1 MIEVDT
7 LAQAIDESQCSG
19 PVGLEDMTWSLS
31 TASKALVDIAISL
44 RTLAGRP
51 LPETTPRQEAIAG
64 KIREGV
70 TDPEAMAAGFC
81 QIRPDGTYVKTI
93 TRRMLSDGASDPD
106 PSPSADKPEK
116 HADGAK
122 IEQTRATEEEAAE
135 LLGRFL
141 KNRKE
146 TKW

>member
-81 QIRPDGTYVKTI
+81 QIRPDGNYVKTI
-93 TRRMLSDGASDPD
+93 TRRLLSDGASDPD
-106 PSPSADKPEK
+106 PSPSEGETGKREEGPKEEHMEAMRREAEQLCEQWEK
-116 HADGAK
+116 TK
-122 IEQTRATEEEAAE
+122 EAA
-135 LLGRFL
+135 
-141 KNRKE
+141 
-146 TKW
+146 